1 MEPSPKSAIHYPM
14 DSTARRSLP
23 VVLVL
28 ALSLLAPAPHA
39 QEENPEEAARRARAI
54 SPEVASLLA
63 AGMPKYNPPKPVEAK
78 PEEALADRREID
90 RPRNQIIR
98 LPDMVVQ
105 EKKPPVFRERD
116 IYTRKGLADL
126 AKQRYFS
133 EGAQALN
140 RYKLPLFGQG
150 MEAYAL
156 QMLADDERLQNIAD
170 LQATAAAVEAA
181 DPENASYIRRA
192 TADTYIRRSDFGYQP
207 KR

>member
-1 MEPSPKSAIHYPM
+1 M
-14 DSTARRSLP
+14 DSNARPSLS
-23 VVLVL
+23 VVMVL
-28 ALSLLAPAPHA
+28 ALSLLTPVMRA
-39 QEENPEEAARRARAI
+39 QEEKSEEATPRARAI

-63 AGMPKYNPPKPVEAK
+63 AGMPKYNPPKPVEPK
-78 PEEALADRREID
+78 SEEELVDRREID

-98 LPDMVVQ
+98 LPDVVVQ

-133 EGAQALN
+133 EGAKALN

-156 QMLADDERLQNIAD
+156 QMWADDERLQNIAD
-170 LQATAAAVEAA
+170 LQDTAAAVESA

-207 KR
+207 RR

>member
-1 MEPSPKSAIHYPM
+1 MKPN
-14 DSTARRSLP
+14 ARRPLSVIMALTLGLLVP
-23 VVLVL
+23 GVL
-28 ALSLLAPAPHA
+28 A
-39 QEENPEEAARRARAI
+39 QEEKSAEAPPRARAI

-63 AGMPKYNPPKPVEAK
+63 AGMPKYNPPQPVEAK
-78 PEEALADRREID
+78 SEEELVDRRELD

-116 IYTRKGLADL
+116 IHTRKGLADL

-140 RYKLPLFGQG
+140 RYKIPLFGMG

-156 QMLADDERLQNIAD
+156 QMLADDERRQNIAD
-170 LQATAAAVEAA
+170 LQETAASIEAA

-192 TADTYIRRSDFGYQP
+192 TADTYIRRSDFGYQ
-207 KR
+207 RQR

>member
-1 MEPSPKSAIHYPM
+1 MASHTRP
-14 DSTARRSLP
+14 SLP

-28 ALSLLAPAPHA
+28 ALSLLPPAVHA
-39 QEENPEEAARRARAI
+39 QEEKSEAAAPRARAI

-63 AGMPKYNPPKPVEAK
+63 AGMPKYNPPKPVEPK
-78 PEEALADRREID
+78 SEEELVDRREID

-98 LPDMVVQ
+98 LPDIVVQ

-150 MEAYAL
+150 AEAYAL
-156 QMLADDERLQNIAD
+156 QMWTDEERLQNIAD
-170 LQATAAAVEAA
+170 LQETAASIEAA

-207 KR
+207 RR

>member
-1 MEPSPKSAIHYPM
+1 ME
-14 DSTARRSLP
+14 TNARPPLS
-23 VVLVL
+23 VVMAL
-28 ALSLLAPAPHA
+28 ALCLLAPEARA
-39 QEENPEEAARRARAI
+39 QEEKTGEASPRARAI

-63 AGMPKYNPPKPVEAK
+63 AGMPKYNPPKPVEPK
-78 PEEALADRREID
+78 SEEELVDRRELD
-90 RPRNQIIR
+90 RPRNRIIR
-98 LPDMVVQ
+98 LPDVVVQ

-126 AKQRYFS
+126 AMRRYFS

-156 QMLADDERLQNIAD
+156 QMRADDERLQNISD
-170 LQATAAAVEAA
+170 LQDTATAVEAA

-192 TADTYIRRSDFGYQP
+192 TADAYIRRSDFGYQ
-207 KR
+207 RRR